1 MQTTTPTID
10 SRSEAEIALDRAREQ
25 MRAAFNAKAPGA
37 LEFADEYV
45 RRQGIYEAT
54 LKNTGRRIY

>member
-1 MQTTTPTID
+1 MNHTPIVEI
-10 SRSEAEIALDRAREQ
+10 RSEERIKLDRAREQ

-45 RRQGIYEAT
+45 RRQGIYEAA
-54 LKNTGRRIY
+54 LKNTGRRLY

>member
-1 MQTTTPTID
+1 MQDTTTTI
-10 SRSEAEIALDRAREQ
+10 EARTEERIKLDRARQQ
-25 MRAAFNAKAPGA
+25 MTAAFAAKAPGA

-54 LKNTGRRIY
+54 LKNTGRRVY